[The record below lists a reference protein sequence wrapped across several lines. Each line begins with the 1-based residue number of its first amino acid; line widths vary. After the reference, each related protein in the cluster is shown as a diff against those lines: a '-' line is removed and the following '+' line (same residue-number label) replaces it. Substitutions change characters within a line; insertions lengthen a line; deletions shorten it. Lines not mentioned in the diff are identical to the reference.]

1 MPRKSDRARVVLLVG
16 DDAGGSGFVRDML
29 FDADR
34 EGYRLQQVGTAAE
47 AIKLLRSV
55 EVDIIL
61 IHLDPLERHPVEEVN
76 TVYAAVGQTPI
87 VVLTETTDERLAR
100 QCIDA
105 GAQDC
110 LLKHEIRPH
119 IMRRTIDYGIAR
131 MRRTHMQ
138 AVGRL
143 AAGVAHHFNNIFTVV
158 MGNVDLV
165 LHNVAD
171 ERDRARLTE
180 ALRAARLSGE
190 LSRKL
195 LGFAGLL
202 PLRPEIVF
210 PNPYLA
216 DVVALLRQCMASNI
230 TLVTDLPG
238 DLWPV
243 AVDPDELRTALFNL
257 VSNASEA
264 MPWGGAI
271 RLSAANELIR
281 DGRLG
286 LLGRYL
292 VITLR
297 DAGVGIPPRLL
308 PRIVDPFFT
317 TKDIG
322 GNCGLGL
329 SQVHGFAQQSRGA
342 IDIETSPG
350 KGTTVKLF
358 LPSYPSYAAMVA
370 SALTDRRRQPEVHR
384 ATTIEAGATVL
395 VIKDDIEAAT
405 AVVEML
411 WRSGFATEVVRDAV
425 AALDLLERGEQ
436 VDLVLSDI
444 AMPDGVSG
452 IEFAQVVQEH
462 FPPVVVLFTTADSVL
477 ASNAATKGL
486 HVVTRPYGPD
496 ELCGRI
502 ADLVRAS
509 KARRAQGSQQDRR
522 RLGTS
527 TLRGPADRVPIGVP
541 RPASSP
547 TPPSG
552 IYFV

>member
-1 MPRKSDRARVVLLVG
+1 MASDRVETISMREPVMPRKSDRTRVVLLVS

-29 FDADR
+29 FDADG

-47 AIKLLRSV
+47 AIKLLRTV
-55 EVDIIL
+55 EVDVIL
-61 IHLDPLERHPVEEVN
+61 IHLDPLERHLAQEVN
-76 TVYAAVGQTPI
+76 TVYAAAGQTPI
-87 VVLTETTDERLAR
+87 VVVTETTDERLAR

-131 MRRTHMQ
+131 MRRAHMQ

-143 AAGVAHHFNNIFTVV
+143 AAGVAHYISNIFTVV
-158 MGNVDLV
+158 MENVDLV
-165 LHNVAD
+165 LDNVAD
-171 ERDRARLTE
+171 EGDRARLTA

-210 PNPYLA
+210 PSPYLA
-216 DVVALLRQCMASNI
+216 DVVALLRQCMAGNI

-238 DLWPV
+238 DLWPI

-264 MPWGGAI
+264 MPWGGTI
-271 RLSAANELIR
+271 HLSAANELIG

-292 VITLR
+292 AITLR
-297 DAGVGIPPRLL
+297 DAGVGIPSRLL
-308 PRIVDPFFT
+308 PRVFDPFFT

-350 KGTTVKLF
+350 DGTTVKLF
-358 LPSYPSYAAMVA
+358 LPSYPSDAAMVA
-370 SALTDRRRQPEVHR
+370 PAPTGRRREVHR
-384 ATTIEAGATVL
+384 ATSGTGATVL
-395 VIKDDIEAAT
+395 VVKDDIEAAT
-405 AVVEML
+405 AIVEML

-444 AMPDGVSG
+444 AMPDGVSD
-452 IEFAQVVQEH
+452 IEFAEVVQER
-462 FPPVVVLFTTADSVL
+462 FPSVMVLFTTADSVW
-477 ASNAATKGL
+477 ASAAARKGI

-509 KARRAQGSQQDRR
+509 KARRAQGDEYPLFHAGGRQR
-522 RLGTS
+522 
-527 TLRGPADRVPIGVP
+527 
-541 RPASSP
+541 
-547 TPPSG
+547 
-552 IYFV
+552 F